1 MVRNVVAGSV
11 FSVMLLGSS
20 AFAAGQAQQNAG
32 CELRGLLIGEGAYDS
47 LIGQLA
53 MTLLNGTS
61 GNQTLGITSGTS
73 ECQAPARIV
82 KEELKD
88 FVTANMDSLAKD
100 IAMGEGES
108 LDTLAELMEISSEK
122 KAVFFAQLQT
132 NFSSI
137 YTSVDVIAADVIDNI
152 YSVTASLWRPNR

>member
-11 FSVMLLGSS
+11 FPVMLLGSS
-20 AFAAGQAQQNAG
+20 AFAAGQAQQNTG
-32 CELRGLLIGEGAYDS
+32 CEPGALLIGEGSNYS

-73 ECQAPARIV
+73 NCRASVKID

-88 FVTANMDSLAKD
+88 FVTANMDSLTKN
-100 IAMGEGES
+100 IAMGQGES
-108 LDTLAELMEISSEK
+108 LDALAELMEVSSEK
-122 KAVFFAQLQT
+122 KAVFFALLQT
-132 NFSSI
+132 SFSSI
-137 YTSVDVIAADVIDNI
+137 YTSVDVTAADVIDNI
-152 YSVTASLWRPNR
+152 CSVTFSL